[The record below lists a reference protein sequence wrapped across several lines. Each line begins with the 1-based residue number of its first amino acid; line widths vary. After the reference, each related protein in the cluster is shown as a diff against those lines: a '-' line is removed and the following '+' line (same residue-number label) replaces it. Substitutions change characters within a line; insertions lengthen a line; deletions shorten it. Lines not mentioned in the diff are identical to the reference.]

1 MSDNTK
7 RILRIEEAPMSIL
20 LQLVEDFMG
29 NLPDQRSPGSSV
41 EYIFSAEELA
51 ELREACDKASHA
63 ISLGFNK
70 SLVEELHGMP
80 LSVEV
85 LPGITLNFK

>member
-1 MSDNTK
+1 MSENTK

-20 LQLVEDFMG
+20 LQLVEEFMG

-51 ELREACDKASHA
+51 DLREACDKASKA
-63 ISLGFNK
+63 ITLGFNK
-70 SLVEELHGMP
+70 AFVDSLIE
-80 LSVEV
+80 
-85 LPGITLNFK
+85 